1 MAELGEYSVRV
12 RGLDLQL
19 RSSYPWKSTQ
29 STEFTGGDH
38 RVPLAV
44 LLGSKRLM
52 AGFEFF

>member
-19 RSSYPWKSTQ
+19 HSSYPWKSTQ

-52 AGFEFF
+52 DGFEFF